1 MNVDKQTIQ
10 AHPVEDY
17 IMGVIDSIRQIA
29 LDKEMKMGL
38 TTGFNSIDEVTG
50 GFQGGDLI
58 TIAGSASTGKTS
70 FALSIARNIAM
81 EQKIPTLFF
90 SFEMSAESLVQR
102 IIASVCDIS
111 LSKITNAYLCQNDW
125 TNLDGRIQDITDKP
139 LFIED
144 MPGMGKEELI
154 EYCRYAVPAHAVKII
169 FIDCLQLINWNY
181 HSNRSIDDELSEI
194 IFSLKSLA
202 KELNIPIVLLSFLN
216 GTPKNDGTIYGV
228 SPKIKDLP
236 GKGSIESISD
246 YVLLLHRPELYH
258 IYQDEY
264 GRDLHNVV
272 MVEIVKNA
280 RGYCKDVYL
289 EFDAQTGNFTLKK
302 EILHSGIHQ
311 SPAPPFL

>member
-1 MNVDKQTIQ
+1 M
-10 AHPVEDY
+10 
-17 IMGVIDSIRQIA
+17 
-29 LDKEMKMGL
+29 
-38 TTGFNSIDEVTG
+38 
-50 GFQGGDLI
+50 
-58 TIAGSASTGKTS
+58 
-70 FALSIARNIAM
+70 
-81 EQKIPTLFF
+81 
-90 SFEMSAESLVQR
+90 
-102 IIASVCDIS
+102 
-111 LSKITNAYLCQNDW
+111 
-125 TNLDGRIQDITDKP
+125 
-139 LFIED
+139 
-144 MPGMGKEELI
+144 
-154 EYCRYAVPAHAVKII
+154 
-169 FIDCLQLINWNY
+169 
-181 HSNRSIDDELSEI
+181 
-194 IFSLKSLA
+194 
-202 KELNIPIVLLSFLN
+202 NIPIVLLSFLN
-216 GTPKNDGTIYGV
+216 GTQKIDGTIYGV